1 MKVLIKRVYETPNG
15 SDGKRVLVDRFWPR
29 GLTKEKAK
37 IDLWLKYIAPSNELR
52 KWFGHDPLK
61 WEEFKRRY
69 TKEIKNNQKV
79 FEELESIVKKGKVT
93 ILYSAKDED
102 HNNAVVVKELL
113 EKSD

>member
-15 SDGKRVLVDRFWPR
+15 SDGKRVLVDRLWPR

-37 IDLWLKYIAPSNELR
+37 IDLWLKDIAPSNELR

-69 TKEIKNNQKV
+69 TKEIKNNQKD
-79 FEELESIVKKGKVT
+79 FEELESVVKKGKVT

>member
-1 MKVLIKRVYETPNG
+1 MKVLIKRVYETPSG

-79 FEELESIVKKGKVT
+79 FKELESVVKKGKVT

>member
-69 TKEIKNNQKV
+69 TKEIKNNQKD
-79 FEELESIVKKGKVT
+79 FEELESVVKKGKVT